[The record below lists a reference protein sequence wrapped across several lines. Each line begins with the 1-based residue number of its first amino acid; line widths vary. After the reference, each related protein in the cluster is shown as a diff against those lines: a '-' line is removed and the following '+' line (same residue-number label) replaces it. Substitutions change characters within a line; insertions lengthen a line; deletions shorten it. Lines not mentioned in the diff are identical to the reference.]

1 MKIYNTLV
9 RDLDSDGAHYSQDLS
24 EVDLSDPDDV
34 KVAVADPS
42 GEVLVHLGSSNFLER
57 YKVYVTHVQE
67 WRQQFSKVES
77 VDLRYGGQIIVN
89 PDLREMP
96 RQPTL
101 SPAAAKAAMSAGV
114 KRAALVNYEKF
125 AARPLASPA
134 AKIQPKRAQPVA
146 STVDAKAPAKNIG
159 PSAVAVKTPTPK
171 PAVKAAKAPTH
182 RVVAKAKRK
191 AAAKKAPSKWG
202 KAHSGKTTRPAAS
215 HAASGIAGQ
224 NSAASASTKK
234 KPNPAIAK
242 GQDHP

>member
-1 MKIYNTLV
+1 
-9 RDLDSDGAHYSQDLS
+9 
-24 EVDLSDPDDV
+24 
-34 KVAVADPS
+34 
-42 GEVLVHLGSSNFLER
+42 
-57 YKVYVTHVQE
+57 VYVTHVQE

-159 PSAVAVKTPTPK
+159 PSAVAVKTATPK

-191 AAAKKAPSKWG
+191 AAAKKAPSKWA
-202 KAHSGKTTRPAAS
+202 KAHSGKTIRPAAS

>member
-1 MKIYNTLV
+1 
-9 RDLDSDGAHYSQDLS
+9 
-24 EVDLSDPDDV
+24 VDLSDPDDV

-42 GEVLVHLGSSNFLER
+42 GEVLVHLGSANFLER

-96 RQPTL
+96 RQPML

-125 AARPLASPA
+125 AARPLAAPA
-134 AKIQPKRAQPVA
+134 PKIQPKRAQPIASPAVA
-146 STVDAKAPAKNIG
+146 DAKAPAKNVA
-159 PSAVAVKTPTPK
+159 PSAVAVKAATPK
-171 PAVKAAKAPTH
+171 PVVPVVKVAKAPTH
-182 RVVAKAKRK
+182 KAAKAKPK
-191 AAAKKAPSKWG
+191 PAAKKAPTKWA
-202 KAHSGKTTRPAAS
+202 KAHSGKTAKPAVS
-215 HAASGIAGQ
+215 HAASGVTGK
-224 NSAASASTKK
+224 NSTASASTKK